1 MYNLKKKFE
10 SDDSN
15 LRQQRAGKVSGSKMK
30 QLEEHFVTN
39 WVKWQQVS
47 KMMGYKKNK

>member
-1 MYNLKKKFE
+1 MCHFKMYKVTLNWMTATHLKKTK
-10 SDDSN
+10 
-15 LRQQRAGKVSGSKMK
+15 GSKKK